1 HSAMV
6 RTPSNRV
13 EGGKKLG
20 EIVPQNSQKR
30 TLYQRVRNISGAT
43 QYLHEGARP
52 YRIAAS
58 VTILGAPDM
67 KITNM

>member
-1 HSAMV
+1 SLCMHSAMV

-43 QYLHEGARP
+43 TEGWGSSWSRKL
-52 YRIAAS
+52 
-58 VTILGAPDM
+58 T
-67 KITNM
+67 